1 MILLEDRRSNLFRNI
16 RKTGVYFVLLACF
29 FTPLST
35 SLLGIF
41 SLLAVLAWFFS
52 GGLSD
57 IPRVLQ
63 NHPPAI
69 LALLLFILMCL
80 GTIYTSADPLQAFD
94 TLKKY
99 RELLLLPIIISL
111 LSISAGYGEMAEN
124 SFITGCIILMLISY
138 GMAVHIIP
146 EERYGHSLV
155 FHITHSFFMA
165 ILSFW
170 ALHRS
175 IDSHQYRY
183 LWITVYL
190 VAVVNI
196 FYIAPGRTGM
206 LVFITLMLLFL
217 YQRLNILHWLIGM
230 FILVGSMFIIYSTS
244 DNFSERIDEVFIE
257 IQQYQ
262 AGHSRTSIGQRFD
275 WWYSSFALIKERPV
289 LGHGTGSFPNAQRR
303 LAENSEITPTDN
315 PHNEFLFLTVQF
327 GLTGLLLFGALTLSQ
342 LTGYPHLP
350 ENKRWLLQGVVF
362 ALLSGSLINS
372 LLFDSQQGH
381 FYLFM
386 SAALMC
392 GQTKDYRYSL

>member
-1 MILLEDRRSNLFRNI
+1 M
-16 RKTGVYFVLLACF
+16 LLACF

-35 SLLGIF
+35 SLLSIF
-41 SLLAVLAWFFS
+41 SLIAVLAWLLS

-57 IPRVLQ
+57 IPRVLK

-69 LALLLFILMCL
+69 FALLLFALMCL
-80 GTIYTSADPLQAFD
+80 GTIYTSADPLQAFE

-111 LSISAGYGEMAEN
+111 LSISAEYGEMAEN

-138 GMAVHIIP
+138 GMAMHIIP

-183 LWITVYL
+183 FWVSIFLVTVF
-190 VAVVNI
+190 NI

-206 LVFITLMLLFL
+206 LVFVSLLLLFF
-217 YQRLNILHWLIGM
+217 YQRLSILHWLIGM
-230 FILVGSMFIIYSTS
+230 FVLIGAMFLMYATS
-244 DNFSERIDEVFIE
+244 ANFSDRINEVYTE

-262 AGHSRTSIGQRFD
+262 AGQSRTSIGQRFD
-275 WWYSSFALIKERPV
+275 WWYTSFALIKEKPII
-289 LGHGTGSFPNAQRR
+289 GHGTGSFPSAQKE
-303 LAENSEITPTDN
+303 LTKNSKITPTDN
-315 PHNEFLFLTVQF
+315 PHNEFLLLTVQF

-342 LTGYPHLP
+342 LRGYRHLP
-350 ENKRWLLQGVVF
+350 ENKKWLLQGVVI

-386 SAALMC
+386 SAALMS
-392 GQTKDYRYSL
+392 GQTKDYRYTL